1 MLLKSRTRFT
11 CFWGSPKVR
20 SRVSNSPYRLLGVDM
35 RTGRGRRYRDIVDA
49 LVAEF
54 GDANAIGLRE
64 LAGLKFTLELIQG
77 DLVTGANPR
86 AAEDLVR
93 VSNLIARREQSMRE
107 DAQRR
112 APQQDPARDALE
124 QYFAAKRLRE
134 QGDASCA

>member
-1 MLLKSRTRFT
+1 
-11 CFWGSPKVR
+11 
-20 SRVSNSPYRLLGVDM
+20 M

-49 LVAEF
+49 LIAEF

-77 DLVTGANPR
+77 ELVTGVNPR

-93 VSNLIARREQSMRE
+93 VSNLIARRELAMRE

-112 APQQDPARDALE
+112 APEPTLAD
-124 QYFAAKRLRE
+124 FIAAKE
-134 QGDASCA
+134 AASRPL

>member
-1 MLLKSRTRFT
+1 MKGTPTSDAR
-11 CFWGSPKVR
+11 CPKVR

-77 DLVTGANPR
+77 ELVTGANPR

-93 VSNLIARREQSMRE
+93 VSNMIARREQCMRE

-124 QYFAAKRLRE
+124 QYFAAKRQRE
-134 QGDASCA
+134 REEV